1 MQTSGQNLRD
11 VNIRTTWEVQTFLRT
26 KSVKCQYYSGKI
38 LGDANFSV
46 EQNLA
51 NIAEE
56 KMRGANITR
65 DKIWEILMLFWTNLR
80 DKNIA

>member
-1 MQTSGQNLRD
+1 
-11 VNIRTTWEVQTFLRT
+11 V
-26 KSVKCQYYSGKI
+26 KI

-65 DKIWEILMLFWTNLR
+65 DKICEILMLFWTNLR
-80 DKNIA
+80 DINIA